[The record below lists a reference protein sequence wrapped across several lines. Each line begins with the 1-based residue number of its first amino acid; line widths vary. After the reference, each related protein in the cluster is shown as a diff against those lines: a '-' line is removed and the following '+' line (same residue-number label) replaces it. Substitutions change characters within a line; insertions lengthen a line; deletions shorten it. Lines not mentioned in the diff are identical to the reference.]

1 MFSAILLHWHSDV
14 KARTNLIKMGSHEK
28 QQQHAEGD
36 KNGGGEG

>member
-28 QQQHAEGD
+28 QQHAEGD
-36 KNGGGEG
+36 ANGGGEG